1 IELYYDSST
10 IISCDNNPESE
21 ALLRIPLL
29 KDVFARYPT
38 IPINIDVKA
47 NNDELIRQVA
57 N

>member
-29 KDVFARYPT
+29 KDVFARYPA